1 MKTPSKNTGVA
12 VAAVTGSL
20 LVGLLAGEFLLRMLG
35 VYATYNEKTN
45 GGGYVSQFTTGQK
58 GWLNTYLPDQQ
69 LTRSHLEFNHE
80 IRANSIGANDREWP
94 LEKTKPLRIAC
105 LGDSFTDGV
114 GAPRDSSYPAQ
125 LQTMIDSSE
134 VFNAG
139 IAGNDPFWAYMFLK
153 QKLIA
158 YKPDV
163 VLFTINSSDIFETVN
178 RGGFERF
185 GADGNTH
192 FTRKAPWWEIA
203 YAHSYLVRLVIHK
216 VLGYNRFLIAGDW
229 NEKAGDAFIAL
240 NDCVDKTNT
249 FCAQNNIRCIFVLN
263 PLLYEVEADT
273 LDCNPVLQYARQKGY
288 EVTDVHKY
296 FKGHGVNAKNIS
308 VYYWPNDT
316 HNTSMGY
323 TLFAQAVATQV
334 TGKQP

>member
-1 MKTPSKNTGVA
+1 MKTPSNNTGLA

-20 LVGLLAGEFLLRMLG
+20 LAGLLLGEFLLRMVG
-35 VYATYNEKTN
+35 VYATYHEKTN
-45 GGGYVSQFTTGQK
+45 GGGYVSQFTSGQK

-69 LTRSHLEFNHE
+69 LTRTHAEFNHH
-80 IRANSIGANDREWP
+80 IAANSIGANDREWP
-94 LEKTKPLRIAC
+94 LQKTKPIRIAC

-125 LQTMIDSSE
+125 LQAILDSAE

-139 IAGNDPFWAYMFLK
+139 VAGNDPFWAYMFLK
-153 QKLIA
+153 QKVIG

-178 RGGFERF
+178 RGGLERF
-185 GADGNTH
+185 GTDGNTH
-192 FTRKAPWWEIA
+192 FTRKAPWWEFA

-216 VLGYNRFLIAGDW
+216 AFGYNRFLIAGDW
-229 NEKAGDAFIAL
+229 NEKAEDAFADL

-249 FCAQNNIRCIFVLN
+249 LCIQNGIRCIFVFN
-263 PLLYEVEADT
+263 PLLYEIAADT
-273 LDCNPVLQYARQKGY
+273 LDCNPVLLHARRQGY
-288 EVTDVHKY
+288 EVADVLHF
-296 FKGHGVNAKNIS
+296 FKTHGVNARNINR
-308 VYYWPNDT
+308 YYWPIDT
-316 HNTSMGY
+316 HNTPVGY
-323 TLFAQAVATQV
+323 TLFAQAVAAQV